1 METGSV
7 VIIFIFLII
16 FCFIVYDSIPSKY
29 AKLEESF
36 GGFMN
41 RSLVRFEYEKSP
53 LHTIVY
59 GGTGTGK
66 TYFVRQYLQLYSVQ
80 NQDPRSGYND
90 QDQNQNQGQNQ
101 DQDQNQDQNQDQ
113 KQNQNLRSSLVN
125 HEQSSFTDQDQNI
138 VIVCKD
144 DRDWINPETN
154 KFYTGFNKCD
164 MNMITKNN
172 MQKFRNCVIVLDDMG
187 DKLNK
192 DIDYYFT
199 EGRHYNIQMIVMCHK
214 PAQINNTARMSCD
227 TIYLTTYNG
236 SDLFK
241 NFNEIY
247 KCEHDFSKI
256 INELNSNHYNRTD
269 GMSDEL
275 RYGIIKY
282 NKKENTFIIINSN
295 RTMIYDSRVG
305 FLDLKALSLKDELG
319 REDINKLIA
328 YMKPLMINATDRN
341 TISHDNYQFYFNKHL
356 TLKGIKIQNDV
367 LTQEVVKANGLRL
380 FSTILG
386 IISSGLMIYNF
397 MSPDI
402 TVRNAGHVATAAS
415 TMLNRTSTLL
425 NYGFGR
431 NQDQDQ
437 DLEQEREY
445 TDGETWSKT
454 HQRSCYTDGE
464 TWTKSYQRS
473 SYTHKYT
480 GILNKEGRENLNS
493 LYVNNE
499 EFRNEIINYVKNK
512 MQLNLEAILDKRC
525 KTNILNTLGNK
536 YLAECI
542 KSKDNTKD
550 VIEIL
555 AKYIC

>member
-1 METGSV
+1 
-7 VIIFIFLII
+7 
-16 FCFIVYDSIPSKY
+16 
-29 AKLEESF
+29 
-36 GGFMN
+36 
-41 RSLVRFEYEKSP
+41 
-53 LHTIVY
+53 
-59 GGTGTGK
+59 
-66 TYFVRQYLQLYSVQ
+66 
-80 NQDPRSGYND
+80 
-90 QDQNQNQGQNQ
+90 
-101 DQDQNQDQNQDQ
+101 
-113 KQNQNLRSSLVN
+113 
-125 HEQSSFTDQDQNI
+125 
-138 VIVCKD
+138 
-144 DRDWINPETN
+144 
-154 KFYTGFNKCD
+154 
-164 MNMITKNN
+164 
-172 MQKFRNCVIVLDDMG
+172 
-187 DKLNK
+187 
-192 DIDYYFT
+192 
-199 EGRHYNIQMIVMCHK
+199 
-214 PAQINNTARMSCD
+214 
-227 TIYLTTYNG
+227 
-236 SDLFK
+236 
-241 NFNEIY
+241 
-247 KCEHDFSKI
+247 
-256 INELNSNHYNRTD
+256 
-269 GMSDEL
+269 
-275 RYGIIKY
+275 
-282 NKKENTFIIINSN
+282 
-295 RTMIYDSRVG
+295 MIYDSRVG

-341 TISHDNYQFYFNKHL
+341 TISHDIYQFYFNKLL

-367 LTQEVVKANGLRL
+367 LTQEVVEANDLRL

-431 NQDQDQ
+431 NQDQD
-437 DLEQEREY
+437 LEHEREF

-454 HQRSCYTDGE
+454 HQRSCYTD
-464 TWTKSYQRS
+464 QRS

-555 AKYIC
+555 GKYVGSV